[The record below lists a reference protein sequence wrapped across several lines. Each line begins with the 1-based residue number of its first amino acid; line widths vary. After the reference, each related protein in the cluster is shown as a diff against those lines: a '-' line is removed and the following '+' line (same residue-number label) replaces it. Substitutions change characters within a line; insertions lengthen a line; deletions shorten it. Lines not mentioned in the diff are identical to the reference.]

1 MKKVLLVS
9 FVMLNV
15 LSLQADNVSG
25 GISEREL
32 IIGGYEPPKD
42 KDVEDRALA
51 RNIFAMLDER
61 NDLSEDKR
69 DVFNFAAM
77 SLVLKSKKCSGIGLK
92 FAKSINNMIDEE
104 ADLSN
109 VQRVA
114 LNRAAKYLTEPCFAS
129 KE

>member
-1 MKKVLLVS
+1 MKKVILVA
-9 FVMLNV
+9 FAMLNFFA
-15 LSLQADNVSG
+15 LQTDDVCG
-25 GISEREL
+25 GISESEL

-42 KDVEDRALA
+42 RDVEDRALA

-77 SLVLKSKKCSGIGLK
+77 SLVLKSKKCSDKGLK
-92 FAKSINNMIDEE
+92 FAKSIINMIDEE

-109 VQRVA
+109 IQRVA
-114 LNRAAKYLTEPCFAS
+114 LNRAVNYLMEPCFES